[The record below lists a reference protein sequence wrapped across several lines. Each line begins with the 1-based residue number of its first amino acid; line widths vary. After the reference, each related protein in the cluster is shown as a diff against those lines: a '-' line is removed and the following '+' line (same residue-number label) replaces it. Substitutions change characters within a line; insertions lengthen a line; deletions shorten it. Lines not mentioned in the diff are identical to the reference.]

1 MKNKH
6 QTAAERTA
14 TLWLASKLI
23 TMALRK
29 NIK

>member
-23 TMALRK
+23 TMALQKIR
-29 NIK
+29 

>member
-23 TMALRK
+23 EMALQKIR
-29 NIK
+29 

>member
-1 MKNKH
+1 MKNKQ

-23 TMALRK
+23 AMALQKIR
-29 NIK
+29 